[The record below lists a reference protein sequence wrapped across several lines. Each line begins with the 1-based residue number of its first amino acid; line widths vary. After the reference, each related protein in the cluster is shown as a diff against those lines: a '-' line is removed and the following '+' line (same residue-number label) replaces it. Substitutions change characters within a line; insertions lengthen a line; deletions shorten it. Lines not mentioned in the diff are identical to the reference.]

1 MFGLGSRGLGGMWS
15 TVPKIFLA
23 AAFLVRNSYFCW
35 PAAPWSRADVIP
47 RHGGGGN
54 TESALWFCRAQG
66 GQLNQMPA
74 PVSNALSVVK
84 NKNF

>member
-1 MFGLGSRGLGGMWS
+1 MEECGVQFQKYSLQQRSWS
-15 TVPKIFLA
+15 VRVIF
-23 AAFLVRNSYFCW
+23 VG

-66 GQLNQMPA
+66 GQLYQMPA
-74 PVSNALSVVK
+74 PVSNALSVEK
-84 NKNF
+84 KEI